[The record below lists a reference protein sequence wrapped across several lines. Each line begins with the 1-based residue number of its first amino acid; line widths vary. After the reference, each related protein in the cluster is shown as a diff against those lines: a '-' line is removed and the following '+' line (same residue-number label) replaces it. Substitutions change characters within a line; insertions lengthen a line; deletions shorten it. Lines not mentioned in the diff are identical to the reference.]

1 MVIPAD
7 RSGLLTTS
15 ETEKAIA
22 LIRNSVY
29 TKNGFSLAD
38 IYDKDG
44 RYDQTVGVTFS
55 ADGKSAYVLNVKYTI
70 KEGNVL

>member
-15 ETEKAIA
+15 ETKKAIA

-29 TKNGFSLAD
+29 MPKTISFLEKQSKIRYN
-38 IYDKDG
+38 IYAVVCEQKIH
-44 RYDQTVGVTFS
+44 
-55 ADGKSAYVLNVKYTI
+55 I
-70 KEGNVL
+70 KG